1 MPKTVSENLM
11 PGVPVVES
19 MLFRLSIDDMGL
31 TNAER
36 DIAIQ
41 LNERGYAVF
50 DFPDDELDARIER
63 IIPTLTPHYPFEH
76 WRKSGW
82 ANNEGL
88 RIQDAWRHNDDIR
101 AIATNQAVLDLLSK
115 LYGRRAFPFQSLNFP
130 VGTQQHYHSDS
141 VHFSTIPER
150 FMCGVWLALEDIHPD
165 AGPLQ
170 YYPGS
175 HRWPIL
181 YNDIIGKVIGD
192 ETEFLAQTPYEK
204 AWEAMVEA
212 TGVEAE
218 TFCAKKGQALIWT
231 ANLLHGGSRQKDPAR
246 TRWSQVTHYYFENCA
261 YYTPAFSDPLVG
273 NLDLRD
279 ITDITTG
286 EPMPNLYV
294 DRPIDQVPRRGA
306 SGRLPMMGGRM
317 GPTELPDDFDPVGY
331 LAINQ
336 DVSLAGVD
344 PGLHYL
350 EHGWA
355 EKRRYR

>member
-1 MPKTVSENLM
+1 MSKTLSERLM
-11 PGVPVVES
+11 PGVPVIES
-19 MLFRLSIDDMGL
+19 MLFDLSIDDMGL
-31 TNAER
+31 SNAER
-36 DIAIQ
+36 DIAVQ
-41 LNERGYAVF
+41 LHERGYAVF
-50 DFPDDELDARIER
+50 DFPDQDLDARIDR
-63 IIPTLTPHYPFEH
+63 IIPTLTPHYPFNH
-76 WRKSGW
+76 WRERGW

-101 AIATNQAVLDLLSK
+101 AIACNQAVLDLLSK

-175 HRWPIL
+175 HKWPIL
-181 YNDIIGKVIGD
+181 YNDLIGKVVGE
-192 ETEFLAQTPYEK
+192 ETEFLAQIPYED

-212 TGVEAE
+212 TGVQPE

-231 ANLLHGGSRQKDPAR
+231 ANLLHGGSRQLDPAR

-279 ITDITTG
+279 ITDISTG
-286 EPMPNLYV
+286 ETIPNTYI
-294 DRPIDQVPRRGA
+294 DRPIDQVPRRGL
-306 SGRLPMMGGRM
+306 GGGTTMMGGRTA
-317 GPTELPDDFDPVGY
+317 PTELPEDFDPAGY
-331 LAINQ
+331 LTINQ
-336 DVSLAGVD
+336 DVALAGID
-344 PGLHYL
+344 PGEHYL
-350 EHGWA
+350 AHGWM

>member
-1 MPKTVSENLM
+1 MSKTLSERLM
-11 PGVPVVES
+11 PGVPVIES
-19 MLFRLSIDDMGL
+19 MLFDLSIDDMGL
-31 TNAER
+31 SNAER
-36 DIAIQ
+36 DIAVQ
-41 LNERGYAVF
+41 LRERGYAVF
-50 DFPDDELDARIER
+50 DFPDEDLDARIQR
-63 IIPTLTPHYPFEH
+63 IIPTLTPHYPFDH
-76 WRKSGW
+76 WRERGW

-101 AIATNQAVLDLLSK
+101 AIACNQAVLDLLSK

-175 HRWPIL
+175 HKWPIL
-181 YNDIIGKVIGD
+181 YNDLIGKVVGE
-192 ETEFLAQTPYEK
+192 ETEFLAQIPYEK

-212 TGVEAE
+212 TGVQPE

-231 ANLLHGGSRQKDPAR
+231 ANLLHGGSRQRDPAR
-246 TRWSQVTHYYFENCA
+246 TRWSQVTHYYFDNCA
-261 YYTPAFSDPLVG
+261 YYTPAFSDPLAG

-279 ITDITTG
+279 ITDISTG
-286 EPMPNLYV
+286 EAVPNTYI
-294 DRPIDQVPRRGA
+294 DRPIGEVPRRGA
-306 SGRLPMMGGRM
+306 GGPALMMGGQTA
-317 GPTELPDDFDPVGY
+317 PTQLPDDFDPAGY

-336 DVSLAGVD
+336 DVSLAGID
-344 PGLHYL
+344 PGVHYL
-350 EHGWA
+350 AHGWA